1 MIFRLSWK
9 YLSQGGVWVL
19 TGLVYWASASG
30 APSNTPP
37 QKESDPVGCP
47 TQTQATSTT
56 NHSSLQ
62 NQIKPPCTGTKNPTT
77 KEQVRESDY
86 GALAGNPAAV
96 NLFNGTG
103 KLGELLGISP
113 ETGIKFG
120 GLWIGNTAFIMG
132 GQNQGDATYN
142 NLLIVDLQADLEKF
156 AHIPG
161 ASFAATFLQFDGGR
175 TNVREGVAVGFDGL
189 TEAGPLN
196 RSELYQLWW
205 RQKLFDDK
213 VIFRLGKSIP
223 YVDFGNVIKALPI
236 DRERSPPII
245 PAVTAL
251 VYAPVFVNPTM
262 LGVMPGYYNSA
273 WGITGSLIPNEYYA
287 SVGFFDGSLARG
299 VQTGTLAG
307 PTFNSYYF
315 TIGEAGKVWGGQY
328 PGKIA
333 FGGWGQSGQLC
344 NGLSTSTTCNPQQP
358 SQNGM
363 QGFYSLLTNRL
374 LSVDW
379 ADKPGAIVGFLQYGI
394 NNAHYMMANQFVGG
408 GLSAFGIIPNRN
420 QDSLG
425 LGFGL
430 SYLNGLSSSTT
441 LNGQAIAYPS
451 FSRTQELITQF
462 YYQAH
467 LWGDIYIEP
476 VLSYVPHPAINM
488 APSIATQNPSG
499 SSAYPASTSAIVQLI
514 ALF

>member
-1 MIFRLSWK
+1 
-9 YLSQGGVWVL
+9 
-19 TGLVYWASASG
+19 
-30 APSNTPP
+30 
-37 QKESDPVGCP
+37 
-47 TQTQATSTT
+47 
-56 NHSSLQ
+56 
-62 NQIKPPCTGTKNPTT
+62 
-77 KEQVRESDY
+77 
-86 GALAGNPAAV
+86 
-96 NLFNGTG
+96 
-103 KLGELLGISP
+103 
-113 ETGIKFG
+113 
-120 GLWIGNTAFIMG
+120 
-132 GQNQGDATYN
+132 
-142 NLLIVDLQADLEKF
+142 
-156 AHIPG
+156 
-161 ASFAATFLQFDGGR
+161 
-175 TNVREGVAVGFDGL
+175 
-189 TEAGPLN
+189 
-196 RSELYQLWW
+196 
-205 RQKLFDDK
+205 
-213 VIFRLGKSIP
+213 
-223 YVDFGNVIKALPI
+223 
-236 DRERSPPII
+236 
-245 PAVTAL
+245 
-251 VYAPVFVNPTM
+251 
-262 LGVMPGYYNSA
+262 
-273 WGITGSLIPNEYYA
+273 
-287 SVGFFDGSLARG
+287 
-299 VQTGTLAG
+299 
-307 PTFNSYYF
+307 
-315 TIGEAGKVWGGQY
+315 
-328 PGKIA
+328 
-333 FGGWGQSGQLC
+333 
-344 NGLSTSTTCNPQQP
+344 
-358 SQNGM
+358 M